1 MSENDYIKDIATQI
15 MEKLIFHRLGENEDT
30 EIGLMIFDDDIIDQ
44 LVEELE
50 NAEIYVSVYKFI
62 RSVEIDE
69 RFQTGLI
76 PEMEKVISIE
86 DSETSERIRLIYQ
99 NDKKLSSQFIGYAE
113 DVIIFNVPADV
124 GAPNVVLK
132 PDFSMGQLGKADNN
146 NYITNTVNDN
156 IFCN

>member
-1 MSENDYIKDIATQI
+1 MSENDYIKDIATKIVDQV
-15 MEKLIFHRLGENEDT
+15 MFHRLEEEEDT
-30 EIGLMIFDDDIIDQ
+30 EIGLMLFDDDTINQ

-76 PEMEKVISIE
+76 PEMEKVINIE

-99 NDKKLSSQFIGYAE
+99 NDRKLSSQFIGYAE

-124 GAPNVVLK
+124 GSPSIVLK
-132 PDFSMGQLGKADNN
+132 PDCSMGQLGKADN

>member
-1 MSENDYIKDIATQI
+1 MSENDYIKNIATQI
-15 MEKLIFHRLGENEDT
+15 VDQLVPDGLGEDEDA

-50 NAEIYVSVYKFI
+50 NSESVYKFI

-69 RFQTGLI
+69 RFQIGLI
-76 PEMEKVISIE
+76 PEMEKVINIE
-86 DSETSERIRLIYQ
+86 ESKKSERIRLIYQ
-99 NDKKLSSQFIGYAE
+99 NDRKLSSKFIDCAE
-113 DVIIFNVPADV
+113 DVIIFNVPADA
-124 GAPNVVLK
+124 GTPNIVLK
-132 PDFSMGQLGKADNN
+132 PDFSMGQLGRDDNN